1 MARKKEEPLNMEPE
15 YMRTML
21 RVLIDRG
28 AKRVITAQAAKELHA
43 YIDSLEERK
52 SEN

>member
-1 MARKKEEPLNMEPE
+1 MAQKKEEPLNMKPD
-15 YMRTML
+15 YMRNML

-43 YIDSLEERK
+43 YIDGLDEKEK
-52 SEN
+52 K